1 MYHEASKLFVV
12 HLGEED
18 PLVIDLVGDPRRPLV
33 LLQDCYHV
41 FIFILWQQMHILSK
55 PELKKVKTQ
64 SPTLPYLKRSHA
76 GSEPS
81 CM

>member
-55 PELKKVKTQ
+55 P
-64 SPTLPYLKRSHA
+64 
-76 GSEPS
+76 
-81 CM
+81 